1 MDKVK
6 VLKGRVNVGGN
17 EKEIEI
23 YNYLGIDITL
33 IDSNDNEIIIEPY
46 KKGKSEHYTPLVN
59 FEMGNT
65 FDLTISTEKGN
76 DVVPITNLESVSLN
90 LPEEKENVYYIV
102 GMFKGPNFATGFGGL
117 NRNDLLLMSDVKWKT
132 NQSGKLTLSSFHYFK
147 GFVKI

>member
-46 KKGKSEHYTPLVN
+46 KKGKSEYHTPLVN

-76 DVVPITNLESVSLN
+76 EVVPITNLESVSLN

-102 GMFKGPNFATGFGGL
+102 GMFKGPNFGTGFGGL

>member
-46 KKGKSEHYTPLVN
+46 KKGESEYHPLVN
-59 FEMGNT
+59 LEMGNT

-102 GMFKGPNFATGFGGL
+102 GMFKGPTFVTGFGGL

>member
-33 IDSNDNEIIIEPY
+33 IDSNDNEIIIESY
-46 KKGKSEHYTPLVN
+46 KKGESDYTPLVN

-76 DVVPITNLESVSLN
+76 DVVPITNLETVSLN
-90 LPEEKENVYYIV
+90 LPEEQENVYYIV
-102 GMFKGPNFATGFGGL
+102 GVCKGSSFVNGIGRID
-117 NRNDLLLMSDVKWKT
+117 RNDLLLLDDVKWRA
-132 NQSGKLTLSSFHYFK
+132 NQSGELTLSSFHYFK
-147 GFVKI
+147 RFVKI

>member
-17 EKEIEI
+17 EREVEI
-23 YNYLGIDITL
+23 YNYLAIDIAL

-46 KKGKSEHYTPLVN
+46 KKGESEHYTPLVN

-65 FDLTISTEKGN
+65 FDLIIPTEKGN
-76 DVVPITNLESVSLN
+76 ATTPIRMLESVSLN
-90 LPEEKENVYYIV
+90 LPEEKENVYYVV
-102 GMFKGPNFATGFGGL
+102 GMFKGPNFGTGFGGL